1 MIILNLRDS
10 YVCIQRYYLQILAL
24 LVDSNLTVHYLLMY
38 VEEGQRLI
46 HISETQSLPCSRPS
60 AATGGRAFPVNN
72 L

>member
-10 YVCIQRYYLQILAL
+10 YVCMQRYYLRILAMG
-24 LVDSNLTVHYLLMY
+24 SNLTIHYLLMY